1 MSLDRAKV
9 AFFDFAGCEGC
20 QLTVLDALQTHPE
33 LLDVIEIV
41 QFREAMSE
49 CTGNYDIAFV
59 EGSCVW
65 PSDEDRLMEIREH
78 AQIVVALGACAHMGG
93 VNAIRNTV
101 PPEELAQIVY
111 LEMALNYQTDSARPI
126 DRVIPVDAY
135 LPGCP
140 IDRTEFIQAV
150 TTLLEGT
157 FPSLPSD
164 PVCVECK
171 LRENQCLLLRGEIC
185 LGPITRAGCGAICP
199 TFNVGCEGCR
209 GMVPDANIDSL
220 RQQMLEGGQRSE
232 AFQSKLALFSSPMS
246 PSSSTAA
253 SKRDV

>member
-1 MSLDRAKV
+1 MSLDKAKV

-65 PSDEDRLMEIREH
+65 PSDEDRLMKIRER
-78 AQIVVALGACAHMGG
+78 AQIVVALGACAHLGG
-93 VNAIRNTV
+93 VNAICNTA
-101 PPEELAQIVY
+101 PPGEAAQIVY
-111 LEMALNYQTDSARPI
+111 HEMASNYQTDSVRPI
-126 DRVIPVDAY
+126 DRVIPIDAY

-150 TTLLEGT
+150 AALLKGT
-157 FPSLPSD
+157 FPRLPSD

-171 LRENQCLLLRGEIC
+171 LRENQCLLLRGDIC

-199 TFNVGCEGCR
+199 TFKVGCEGCR

-220 RQQMLEGGQRSE
+220 RQQMLEGGQSPE
-232 AFQSKLALFSSPMS
+232 AFQSKLALFLTHELMIIDGSE
-246 PSSSTAA
+246 
-253 SKRDV
+253 

>member
-1 MSLDRAKV
+1 MSPAKAKV

-20 QLTVLDALQTHPE
+20 QLTVLDVLQTHPE

-41 QFREAMSE
+41 QFREAMSDRRRDF
-49 CTGNYDIAFV
+49 DIAFV

-65 PSDEDRLMEIREH
+65 PSDEDRLTEIRKR
-78 AQIVVALGACAHMGG
+78 AQVVIALGACAHLGG
-93 VNAIRNTV
+93 VNALRNAV
-101 PPEELAQIVY
+101 PPEEAAQVVY
-111 LEMALNYQTDSARPI
+111 HAMATKYQTDSARPI
-126 DRVIPVDAY
+126 DQVIPVDAY

-150 TTLLEGT
+150 AALLAGT
-157 FPSLPSD
+157 FPNLDCD

-171 LRENQCLLLRGEIC
+171 LRENACLFLHGEAC

-209 GMVPDANIDSL
+209 GMVPDANIGSL
-220 RQQMLEGGQRSE
+220 RQRMLKDGLSQIASQQKITLFLSHQLITAKRSE
-232 AFQSKLALFSSPMS
+232 
-246 PSSSTAA
+246 
-253 SKRDV
+253 